1 MKKNFGRLVLL
12 AGGAWCIRA
21 LGPEASG
28 LWALTTNLLAAVT
41 IQVGLILS
49 PGALVVWAL
58 GVGLF
63 WDVTTFSALGHHV
76 VLIGGMATVVCTQ
89 RGWWVGASAAEQV
102 VGSILAAVTYFVADR
117 ILHGLEVR
125 QWSWPFSLSISLV
138 LASFVNGLA
147 SVALGWWL
155 ETRARPT
162 HVRMVERGR

>member
-49 PGALVVWAL
+49 PEALVVWAL

>member
-28 LWALTTNLLAAVT
+28 VWALTTNLLAAVT
-41 IQVGLILS
+41 IQAGLILS
-49 PGALVVWAL
+49 PEALVVWAL

-155 ETRARPT
+155 ETRARPA
-162 HVRMVERGR
+162 HVRTAKRGR

>member
-12 AGGAWCIRA
+12 AAGAWFLRA
-21 LGPEASG
+21 VGPEVSG
-28 LWALTTNLLAAVT
+28 IWALTTNLLAAVT
-41 IQVGLILS
+41 IQAGLILS
-49 PGALVVWAL
+49 PWVLVVWAL

-76 VLIGGMATVVCTQ
+76 LLIGGLSILVYTQ
-89 RGWWVGASAAEQV
+89 RGWWVGASAAEQM

-125 QWSWPFSLSISLV
+125 QWSWPFTLSISLV

-147 SVALGWWL
+147 SVALGWCL
-155 ETRARPT
+155 ETGTRVAR
-162 HVRMVERGR
+162 VRVSERGR

>member
-28 LWALTTNLLAAVT
+28 VWALTTNLPAAVT
-41 IQVGLILS
+41 IQAGLILS
-49 PGALVVWAL
+49 PEALVVWAL

-89 RGWWVGASAAEQV
+89 RGWWVGASAAEQA

-117 ILHGLEVR
+117 ILHGMEVR

-138 LASFVNGLA
+138 LASFINGLA

-155 ETRARPT
+155 ETRARPA
-162 HVRMVERGR
+162 HVRTAKRGR

>member
-49 PGALVVWAL
+49 PEALVVWAL

-76 VLIGGMATVVCTQ
+76 VLIGGMATVFCTQ

>member
-1 MKKNFGRLVLL
+1 MKRNFGRLVLL
-12 AGGAWCIRA
+12 AGAAWSIRA
-21 LGPEASG
+21 VGPEASG

-41 IQVGLILS
+41 IQAGLILS
-49 PGALVVWAL
+49 PGVLVLWAL

-63 WDVTTFSALGHHV
+63 WDATTFSALGHHV
-76 VLIGGMATVVCTQ
+76 LLVGGMATLVCTQ
-89 RGWWVGASAAEQV
+89 RGWWVGASAAEQM

-125 QWSWPFSLSISLV
+125 QWSWPFTLSISLV

-155 ETRARPT
+155 ETGARAA
-162 HVRMVERGR
+162 HVRMVGRRR

>member
-28 LWALTTNLLAAVT
+28 VWALTTNLLAAVT

>member
-49 PGALVVWAL
+49 PEALVVWAL

-63 WDVTTFSALGHHV
+63 WDVTTFSPLGHHV

-155 ETRARPT
+155 ETTARPA
-162 HVRMVERGR
+162 HVRMAGRGR

>member
-28 LWALTTNLLAAVT
+28 VWALTTNLLAAVT

-49 PGALVVWAL
+49 PEALVVWAL

-155 ETRARPT
+155 ETRARPA